1 MCRWWWW
8 CHCSGVYQ
16 LNVSDEDRDVWKLY
30 VQIGKKKGDG
40 KLFDTALAYCK
51 VGVRPTIQG

>member
-1 MCRWWWW
+1 M
-8 CHCSGVYQ
+8 
-16 LNVSDEDRDVWKLY
+16 NVSDEDRDVWKLY